1 MAGVVHFG
9 GKESGC
15 FSPLWSVSQRSRN
28 FSGPFWG
35 LKFPLCFRNAEV
47 LSHQSNPLGFFYNKN
62 MLKDQLLKASR
73 LKFDNWLFGPEKL
86 SGLYRN
92 RPLVTLQMRGCV
104 LAGKYLCA
112 GARIPLPIDENPTSR
127 VDNAQNVYRV

>member
-62 MLKDQLLKASR
+62 MLKDQLLKTSR
-73 LKFDNWLFGPEKL
+73 LKFDNRLFGPVKVL
-86 SGLYRN
+86 G
-92 RPLVTLQMRGCV
+92 TLQEQAPGYTSNARLRFG
-104 LAGKYLCA
+104 GKTPLCRCA
-112 GARIPLPIDENPTSR
+112 HPAPNW
-127 VDNAQNVYRV
+127 